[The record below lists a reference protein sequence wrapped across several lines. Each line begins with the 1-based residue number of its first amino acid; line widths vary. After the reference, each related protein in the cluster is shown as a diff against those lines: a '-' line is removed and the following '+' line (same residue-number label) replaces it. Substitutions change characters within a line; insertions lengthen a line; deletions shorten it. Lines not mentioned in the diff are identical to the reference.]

1 MIWVP
6 AISKLGSRKRC
17 VCRTVGGKKAIEM
30 GLEED
35 STEIE
40 EEGTSGPLELRGSSA
55 SLPG

>member
-40 EEGTSGPLELRGSSA
+40 EEGHVD
-55 SLPG
+55 